1 MDGKHIAIKK
11 PVNSGS
17 FYYNYKGFHST
28 VLFAIVNGDYEFIY
42 IHTGINGRLSD
53 GGVLRETDFYD
64 KLENGTLNL
73 PPPSSMEKSA
83 IKLPYVFI
91 GDDAFPLSENIM
103 KPYSLTEISQDEKK
117 FNYRLCRAR
126 RVVENVFGI
135 LASRFRILLTTITM
149 TNVENIDKIILACC
163 ALHNFLR
170 RKSSGYINNSGNDWE
185 TINDNRIEDGDWC
198 EELRRLHG
206 LQNNRTY
213 HNNIAKN
220 VRKAF
225 TDYYNNEGQVEFQE
239 RMIH

>member
-11 PVNSGS
+11 PENSGS

-42 IHTGINGRLSD
+42 IHTGINGRISD
-53 GGVLRETDFYD
+53 GGVLRETDFYE
-64 KLENGTLNL
+64 KLKNGTLHL
-73 PPPSSMEKSA
+73 PLSSSMEKSA
-83 IKLPYVFI
+83 VKLPYVFI
-91 GDDAFPLSENIM
+91 GDDAFSLSENIM
-103 KPYSLTEISQDEKK
+103 KPYSLTEISHDEKI

-135 LASRFRILLTTITM
+135 LSSRFRILLTTITV
-149 TNVENIDKIILACC
+149 TNVENIDKIVLACC

-170 RKSSGYINNSGNDWE
+170 RKSSSYINNPRNQLE
-185 TINDNRIEDGDWC
+185 TINNNGIEDGDWR
-198 EELRRLHG
+198 EELRQLHG

-213 HNNIAKN
+213 YSNIAKN